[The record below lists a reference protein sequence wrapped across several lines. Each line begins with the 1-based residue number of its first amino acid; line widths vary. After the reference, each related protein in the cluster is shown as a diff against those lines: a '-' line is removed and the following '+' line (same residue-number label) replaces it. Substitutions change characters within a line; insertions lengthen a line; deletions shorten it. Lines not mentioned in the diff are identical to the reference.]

1 MKRRD
6 FLSATAIL
14 SLLGAAPAL
23 AQTKKAQEKAKK
35 PKPKPKTNKKPAA
48 AASETDSTGAHSEP
62 RNAVSLPD
70 EPAPNWRGYDVRSTL
85 TLAPTRGPTRL
96 WLPLVQ
102 TKNWR
107 LF

>member
-48 AASETDSTGAHSEP
+48 AASETDSTGAERSISSRSWCSP
-62 RNAVSLPD
+62 ILA
-70 EPAPNWRGYDVRSTL
+70 APW
-85 TLAPTRGPTRL
+85 
-96 WLPLVQ
+96 
-102 TKNWR
+102 
-107 LF
+107 

>member
-35 PKPKPKTNKKPAA
+35 PKP
-48 AASETDSTGAHSEP
+48 
-62 RNAVSLPD
+62 
-70 EPAPNWRGYDVRSTL
+70 
-85 TLAPTRGPTRL
+85 
-96 WLPLVQ
+96 
-102 TKNWR
+102 
-107 LF
+107 